1 MSGRRQAVDREVAVQ
16 RIVACA
22 VLSLVMLGC
31 GSSKSADPN
40 LDAWEKEVEI
50 ISPAAIGERQY
61 EELGG
66 LLESREAVRT
76 GQGSDDQAID
86 TAKRDLRR
94 QAAKLDA
101 DAVVIIECGRHVRPA
116 EETNLPR
123 MGPEVICHGAAIR
136 WMD

>member
-1 MSGRRQAVDREVAVQ
+1 MK

-22 VLSLVMLGC
+22 ALSLLVVGC

-40 LDAWEKEVEI
+40 LDAWEREVEI
-50 ISPAAIGERQY
+50 ISPAAVGERQY

-66 LLESREAVRT
+66 LLESREVVRT
-76 GQGSDDQAID
+76 SYGSEDQAID

-94 QAAKLDA
+94 LAAKLDA
-101 DAVVIIECGRHVRPA
+101 DAVVIVECGRHVRPV
-116 EETNLPR
+116 EETSMPS
-123 MGPEVICHGAAIR
+123 MGPEIVCHGVAIR